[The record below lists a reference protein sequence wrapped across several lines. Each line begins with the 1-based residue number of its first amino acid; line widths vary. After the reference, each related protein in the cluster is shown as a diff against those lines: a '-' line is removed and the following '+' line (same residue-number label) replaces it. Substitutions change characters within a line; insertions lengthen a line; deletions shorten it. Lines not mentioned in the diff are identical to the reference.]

1 MKLIG
6 ITKDPLTEN
15 KTVPGLLRCQM
26 EYEVKSARGRLD
38 YGGPKFSPQM
48 WHEVLSFFRWTH
60 KEMQSESQV
69 RLYVNHKLGRWG
81 AWAFPQAARTGMS
94 ARELPMPEVPAKARE
109 RFAYWDSE
117 PSDDWLYF
125 GTVHHH
131 CAASAFQS
139 LTDQENEQNQ
149 DGLHLTVGRMDAE
162 RHDVHARFYLDGHCF
177 EPDLCLFWP
186 IDSSLAAMVPGEML
200 HELAR
205 FQMGEK
211 ITVDFP
217 QIWRANLI
225 AEIAERTSR
234 KPDLEMAL
242 DPTDWAMPSLRRLEH
257 ALEEIH
263 QRCVAI
269 SVEEE
274 EWLSVLSGLS
284 SDAVSQIIIEACL
297 KHEISP
303 DDLLLEMTQGRIEM
317 G

>member
-6 ITKDPLTEN
+6 INKDPLTES
-15 KTVPGLLRCQM
+15 KAVPGLLRCQM
-26 EYEVKSARGRLD
+26 EYEVKSARGQLD
-38 YGGPKFSPQM
+38 YGGPKFAPEM
-48 WHEVLSFFRWTH
+48 WHQVLSFFRWTQ

-69 RLYVNHKLGRWG
+69 RLYVNHQLGRWG

-94 ARELPMPEVPAKARE
+94 ARELPVPETPAKARE
-109 RFAYWDSE
+109 RFAHWNSE

-149 DGLHLTVGRMDAE
+149 DGLHLTAGRMDAE
-162 RHDVHARFYLDGHCF
+162 RHDVHARLYLGGHCF
-177 EPDLCLFWP
+177 EPDLSLFWP
-186 IDSSLAAMVPGEML
+186 IESSLAAMVPPGML

-211 ITVDFP
+211 VTVDFP
-217 QIWRANLI
+217 DAWRANLI
-225 AEIAERTSR
+225 LEIVERPSR
-234 KPDLEMAL
+234 NSDLAMAF
-242 DPTDWAMPSLRRLEH
+242 DQTDWPMPSLGRVDE

-263 QRCVAI
+263 HRCVARAI
-269 SVEEE
+269 EEE
-274 EWLSVLSGLS
+274 QWLATLSALSG
-284 SDAVSQIIIEACL
+284 DAVSQIIIEACL

-303 DDLLLEMTQGRIEM
+303 DELLTGMTQGAA
-317 G
+317 